1 MNRTLPLAAVVLLA
15 WLSSPAPAQ
24 WFAPTKSLSVKEL
37 GLGMPKKPET
47 PFEPGWSV
55 EAGAVFLHR
64 SGSSSMA
71 LANTDVPA
79 EGDTLNAA
87 DLGFGFQWGPYVSLS
102 TRVFN
107 LVKAEVLYFG
117 VYDWRAAASVENDAG
132 IATGVFDSGA
142 VAFDRIDVRYTSR
155 IDNVEINTL
164 YPLLG
169 RLEWLVGFRWVGLD
183 DRSTTLWDGRSSGTD
198 FASADAW
205 ANNDLY
211 GAQIGI
217 DGTLWKPFS
226 RLYLDGVVKVC
237 LFTNS
242 MSTGRN
248 VDGTMD
254 AFLPSTRNVTRTS
267 FLGELALMARLE
279 LTQHFLLGAGYQ
291 VIWID
296 GVATGFSALGG
307 GEVSSVLVH
316 GLQATLEVR
325 W

>member
-1 MNRTLPLAAVVLLA
+1 MNRILPLVAAVLLG
-15 WLSSPAPAQ
+15 WPGGPAPAQ
-24 WFAPTKSLSVKEL
+24 WSVPKSLSVKDL
-37 GLGMPKKPET
+37 GLGMPKEPET

-55 EAGAVFLHR
+55 EAGAIFLHR
-64 SGSSSMA
+64 SGSSSVV
-71 LANTDVPA
+71 LASTDTPA
-79 EGDTLNAA
+79 EVDALNAA
-87 DLGFGFQWGPYVSLS
+87 DLGFGSQWGPYVSLS

-117 VYDWRAAASVENDAG
+117 VYDWRAESSIESDSG
-132 IATGVFDSGA
+132 ILTEVFDPGP
-142 VAFDRIDVRYTSR
+142 VVFDRTDVRYTSR

-169 RLEWLVGFRWVGLD
+169 KLEWLVGFRWVGLD
-183 DRSTTLWDGRSSGTD
+183 DRSTTLWDGHSSGTD

-205 ANNDLY
+205 AKNDLY
-211 GAQIGI
+211 GAQVGI
-217 DGTLWKPFS
+217 NGTLWMPSSWF
-226 RLYLDGVVKVC
+226 YLDGLVKVC
-237 LFTNS
+237 LFTNH

-254 AFLPSTRNVTRTS
+254 AFLPNTRNVTRTS
-267 FLGELALMARLE
+267 FLAELGLMGRLE

-291 VIWID
+291 VTWID

-307 GEVSSVLVH
+307 REVSSVLVH
-316 GLQATLEVR
+316 GLRATLEVR